1 MDQTLV
7 NGLAN
12 PVNSVEQGYQTVN
25 SQIRAQQ
32 DQHDNDMLKVFEF
45 AGDGQVDAAKAFAAS
60 KGIQIPAE
68 VLSNADLAQGL
79 AIAGK
84 IYGKDPNAAHAFTI
98 AWMQNQGMPVEQR
111 VLTSSSQAGAPIDP
125 EDRKLR
131 GMIAMLD
138 WKKNNLP
145 NGGIKPSSFNPHQ
158 SRFNAG
164 QKAADTAMMSTI
176 DPSQQ
181 ATKADA
187 ARQTAY
193 KEWDANFRNASP
205 GLMGGTADDSPDSPD
220 NINEYGVTVNQPADQ
235 PDYSGGFAPA
245 PPAPAA
251 ATPTQSLASPTSQL
265 PSGLPQGSSQI
276 GTSGGKP
283 VYKAPNGDMFIDN
296 GTP

>member
-12 PVNSVEQGYQTVN
+12 PVNSVQQGYQGVTT
-25 SQIRAQQ
+25 QLRAAQ
-32 DQHDNDMLKVFEF
+32 DLHDNQMLKVFEF
-45 AGDGQVDAAKAFAAS
+45 AGDGQVDAAKAYAQAH
-60 KGIQIPAE
+60 GIQIPPE
-68 VLSNADLAQGL
+68 VLGNADLAQGL

-84 IYGKDPNAAHAFTI
+84 IYGKDPHAAHAFTV
-98 AWMQNQGMPVEQR
+98 AWMQNQGLPVEQR
-111 VLTSSSQAGAPIDP
+111 TLTSAKQAGAPIDP
-125 EDRKLR
+125 EDRKFR

-138 WKKNNLP
+138 FKSRLP
-145 NGGIKPSSFNPHQ
+145 NGGQRSTFNPNQ

-193 KEWDANFRNASP
+193 KEWDANFKNASP
-205 GLMGGTADDSPDSPD
+205 GLMGDASDSPDSPD
-220 NINEYGVTVNQPADQ
+220 DINEYGATIKQMPQD
-235 PDYSGGFAPA
+235 DIGGSQ
-245 PPAPAA
+245 PAPAA
-251 ATPTQSLASPTSQL
+251 APPAAPQTPTQSLASPSQI